1 MEHMIRKREVD
12 MKYELDKEGIIQEG
26 LTGSQLDDAIERLG
40 AEKDFDI

>member
-1 MEHMIRKREVD
+1 